1 MKDKHIIE
9 VLDNASITSLS
20 ETEVTEREPCHVID
34 LRSSRHVC
42 AL

>member
-20 ETEVTEREPCHVID
+20 ETEVTEIQAHPRECVACRD
-34 LRSSRHVC
+34 
-42 AL
+42 AY